1 MKATDRT
8 TSQFLKLLY
17 IGNSGTGKTGSLASL
32 VEAGYNLRV
41 LDMDNGMAALLHHL
55 PTKYHDKVDSVT
67 FRDKFV
73 ADPVKGL
80 RLQGQPKAYVGALK
94 SLNKWD
100 DDSVPSEWGPDTI
113 LVLDSLTAFGR
124 AAFHWAKGMNPTAK
138 DGRQWYGT
146 AQESIRT
153 VLELL
158 TDDDF
163 HAHVIVVSHIQ
174 AVTNED
180 GALLYEQVSSIG
192 KALGGDIPKY
202 FNTMIAAGKRGSG
215 ENVKRTILT
224 TPTHTLD
231 LKIPAELEKTL
242 PLETGMATIFSSL
255 LANNTK

>member
-1 MKATDRT
+1 MKASERPAN
-8 TSQFLKLLY
+8 QFLKLLY

-32 VEAGYNLRV
+32 VEEGYNLRI

-55 PTKYHDKVDSVT
+55 DPKLHDKVDSQT

-80 RLQGQPKAYVGALK
+80 RIAGQPKAYTNALK
-94 SLNKWD
+94 ALNKWD
-100 DDSVPSEWGPDTI
+100 DDSIPSEWGPDTI
-113 LVLDSLTAFGR
+113 FVLDSLTAFGR

-146 AQESIRT
+146 AQESIKT

-158 TDDDF
+158 TDEEF
-163 HAHVIVVSHIQ
+163 KAHVIVVSHIQ
-174 AVTNED
+174 AVTNEE

-202 FNTMIAAGKRGSG
+202 FNTMIAAGKRGAG
-215 ENVKRTILT
+215 DNVKRTILT
-224 TPTHTLD
+224 TPTNTLD

-255 LANNTK
+255 LATNLK